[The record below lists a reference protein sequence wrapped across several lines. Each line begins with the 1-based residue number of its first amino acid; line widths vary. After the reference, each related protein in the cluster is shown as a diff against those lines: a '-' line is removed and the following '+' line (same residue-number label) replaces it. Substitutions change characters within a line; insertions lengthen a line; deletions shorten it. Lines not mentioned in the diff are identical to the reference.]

1 MPRSELADFER
12 IHHPRSGGFHSCLII
27 VRGDLDLAE
36 KQATEALRLAL
47 DGGVADAQAGYD
59 EQLGI
64 LRWHQGRLGEVLPRL
79 RITNAQLPA
88 IPTRW
93 AGLVLAEA
101 ISGDR
106 ERAKTLLRA
115 VADDG
120 FELFYGPP
128 WLGCM
133 CQWAAVAAELGDH
146 VAAAV
151 LYPKLSPWKHLFGT
165 GGPMPIQGVSHSLGR
180 LAALLGD
187 TDAAEQHFADAWRI
201 HQQMRAPFYTAETGL
216 HWGRFLLSHDPKRA
230 RPLLNE
236 ALDLARRY
244 GFGAVERDA
253 TATLASALLR
263 PLSGAGSLG
272 LVSAGRPEHDMARG
286 GHTEAWTE

>member
-133 CQWAAVAAELGDH
+133 CQWAAVAAE
-146 VAAAV
+146 
-151 LYPKLSPWKHLFGT
+151 
-165 GGPMPIQGVSHSLGR
+165 
-180 LAALLGD
+180 
-187 TDAAEQHFADAWRI
+187 QHFADAWRI